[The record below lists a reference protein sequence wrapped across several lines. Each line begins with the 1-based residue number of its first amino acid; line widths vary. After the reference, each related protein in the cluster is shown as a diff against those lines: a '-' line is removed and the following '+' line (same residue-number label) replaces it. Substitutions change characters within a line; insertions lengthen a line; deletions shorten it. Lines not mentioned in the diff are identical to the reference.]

1 MVLIASGG
9 NRLDEMER
17 KRSANRRSPWTALL
31 AAALAICPAFGSSCG
46 AGIYDGL
53 GGAQVTK
60 TITSDGGVLV
70 LGQARLVMGPG
81 TFAAPTEV
89 TLRRIP
95 AIAHAGAYGPVF
107 QVDVPS
113 SNVFRQD
120 ATFELQVPS
129 IGANQ
134 PSLALGALDPTLSLD
149 VQQWVPVFG
158 SGLDAS
164 QSLLTGSIPGLS
176 TMTTIQLGAVVSCP
190 PTTACP
196 AGQACNSGACQVCPT
211 GSPCPS

>member
-1 MVLIASGG
+1 MLIASGG

-17 KRSANRRSPWTALL
+17 KRCANRRPAWTALL
-31 AAALAICPAFGSSCG
+31 AAVVGMCPAFGSSCG

-60 TITSDGGVLV
+60 TITSDGGDVV
-70 LGQARLVMGPG
+70 LGQARLVIGPG
-81 TFAAPTEV
+81 TFAAPTQV

-107 QVDVPS
+107 QLDVPS
-113 SNVFRQD
+113 ANIFRQD
-120 ATFELQVPS
+120 ATFELRVPS

-134 PSLALGALDPTLSLD
+134 PSLVLGSLDPSLSLD
-149 VQQWVPVFG
+149 VQQWVPVSG

-164 QSLLTGSIPGLS
+164 QSLLTGPIPGLS
-176 TMTTIQLGAVVSCP
+176 TMTTIQLGAIVRCP

-196 AGQACNSGACQVCPT
+196 AGQACNSGACQMCPT

>member
-1 MVLIASGG
+1 MVAAVGI
-9 NRLDEMER
+9 
-17 KRSANRRSPWTALL
+17 SPV
-31 AAALAICPAFGSSCG
+31 FGSSCG

-53 GGAQVTK
+53 GPAQVTE
-60 TITSDGGVLV
+60 TITSDGGDVV
-70 LGQARLVMGPG
+70 LGQARLVIGPG

-113 SNVFRQD
+113 ANVFRQD
-120 ATFELQVPS
+120 ATFILRVPS

-134 PSLALGALDPTLSLD
+134 PALALESLDPTLALAL
-149 VQQWVPVFG
+149 QQWVPVSG
-158 SGLDAS
+158 SGLDS
-164 QSLLTGSIPGLS
+164 TQTLLSGSIPGLS
-176 TMTTIQLGAVVSCP
+176 TMTSIQLGAVVRCP
-190 PTTACP
+190 PTTTCP
-196 AGQACNSGACQVCPT
+196 AGQTCNSGACQVCPT